1 MITNSLIS
9 FPEDEILVKGFN
21 IDIRR
26 KDLQTLKGLNWLND
40 EVKKKK
46 ELI

>member
-1 MITNSLIS
+1 MIPY
-9 FPEDEILVKGFN
+9 PEDEILVRGFN

-40 EVKKKK
+40 EVIPYNSFSIY
-46 ELI
+46 LL